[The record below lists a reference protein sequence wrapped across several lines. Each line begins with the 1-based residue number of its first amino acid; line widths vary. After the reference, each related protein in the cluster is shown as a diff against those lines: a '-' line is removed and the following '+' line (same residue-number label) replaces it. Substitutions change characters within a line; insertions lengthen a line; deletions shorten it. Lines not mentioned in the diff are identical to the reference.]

1 MLDLYLTYSQRRLFL
16 LHSGKVSDAAAA
28 AAAAQETDDMEPE
41 SKKRKTDNGKM
52 WVGG

>member
-1 MLDLYLTYSQRRLFL
+1 MLELYLLYSQTRLFL
-16 LHSGKVSDAAAA
+16 LHADKVSDAAA